1 MPELPELPDVPPTT
15 EDVLRRSRL
24 HRVPGVYV
32 VARCAGVGDATR
44 HLIVTRDELETTVI
58 TRPEHLADC
67 EVLERN
73 PDAWVLL
80 GIDCANPFYCV
91 GFLARLTSAL
101 AAAGI
106 DVLACSTFTRD
117 SLLVQEA
124 QAERA
129 IAALR
134 AAGLEAAFA
143 PDTGDGR
150 RGPAAES
157 RPLRPPR

>member
-1 MPELPELPDVPPTT
+1 MNEPPRPSVPI
-15 EDVLRRSRL
+15 EEVLRASRL
-24 HRVPGVYV
+24 RRVPGVYA
-32 VARCAGVGDATR
+32 VARCRGVGASER
-44 HLIVTRDELETTVI
+44 HLMVARDELETTVV

-67 EVLERN
+67 EVLESN
-73 PDAWVLL
+73 PDDWVLL
-80 GIDCANPFYCV
+80 AIDCAHPFYCV

-124 QAERA
+124 QTERA

-134 AAGLEAAFA
+134 AAGLGAAEAA
-143 PDTGDGR
+143 DNGD
-150 RGPAAES
+150 
-157 RPLRPPR
+157 